1 MPAPSELRAAEGIGP
16 REKNNVRFQRRGDA
30 HCQDLIVYKM
40 FGRIVYTPET
50 RKFSSDRIALASPPK
65 MENQRQS
72 VLFTKYSIFFGS
84 HML

>member
-1 MPAPSELRAAEGIGP
+1 MPAPSALRADEGIGP
-16 REKNNVRFQRRGDA
+16 RGKNNVRFLRRGDA
-30 HCQDLIVYKM
+30 HWQDLIVYKM

>member
-1 MPAPSELRAAEGIGP
+1 MPAPSALRAAEGIGP
-16 REKNNVRFQRRGDA
+16 RGKNNVRFQRRDDT
-30 HCQDLIVYKM
+30 HRQDLIGYKM
-40 FGRIVYTPET
+40 FGRIVYTPGAC
-50 RKFSSDRIALASPPK
+50 KFSSDQIALASPPK

>member
-1 MPAPSELRAAEGIGP
+1 MPAPSALRAAEGIGP
-16 REKNNVRFQRRGDA
+16 RGKNNVRFLRRDDA
-30 HCQDLIVYKM
+30 HWQDLTVYKM

-50 RKFSSDRIALASPPK
+50 RKFSSNRIALASPPK

>member
-1 MPAPSELRAAEGIGP
+1 MPAPSVHRAAEGIGP
-16 REKNNVRFQRRGDA
+16 RGKNNVRFQRRDDA
-30 HCQDLIVYKM
+30 HCQDLTVYKM
-40 FGRIVYTPET
+40 FGRIVYTPGAC
-50 RKFSSDRIALASPPK
+50 KFSPDRIALASPPK